1 MDEPGPGVFEIMK
14 KRIAWGVLNAF
25 AVLLVC
31 FGCAHSK
38 PAKPDASPKAPRAQH
53 VFIISFDGGKPAVMR
68 ESAMPTLLDMA
79 KKGAVTWTA
88 QTVKPSITLVSHTSM
103 LTGVQPAKH
112 KITWNSWQPERGL
125 VTVPTVFSLA
135 HEAGLK
141 TALFAGKEKFKH
153 LNLPGTVDK
162 FDVPGYNAREVAAA
176 AAPYIIAEKPNLTFI
191 HFADGDGA
199 GHKYGWGTP
208 EQKKAFADTDAALKV
223 VRDAVKKAGIAK
235 TSTFILSAD
244 HGGHDKTHGTDSPE
258 DMNIPWIAWGASV
271 KPHFRIQDEV
281 STCDTAATALWL
293 LGVPVPDDFDG
304 KPVASAFK

>member
-1 MDEPGPGVFEIMK
+1 MK
-14 KRIAWGVLNAF
+14 KWMTWGVLNVGA
-25 AVLLVC
+25 AMLLC
-31 FGCAHSK
+31 LGCAHSK
-38 PAKPDASPKAPRAQH
+38 PTTPKTKTVKTTKVSAPAPRVQH

-68 ESAMPTLLDMA
+68 QSEMPTLFSMVQH
-79 KKGAVTWTA
+79 GAVTWTA

-112 KITWNSWQPERGL
+112 KILWNSWKPERGI
-125 VTVPTVFSLA
+125 VAVPTVFSLA
-135 HEAGLK
+135 HAVGLK

-153 LNLPGTVDK
+153 LDIAGSLDK
-162 FDVPGYNAREVAAA
+162 LAIPGYDAKSVAAA
-176 AAPYIIAEKPNLTFI
+176 AAPYIIAQKPNLCFI

-208 EQKKAFADTDAALKV
+208 EQKQAFANTDAALKV
-223 VRDAVKKAGIAK
+223 VRDAVKKAGIEA

-258 DMNIPWIAWGASV
+258 DMNIPWIAYGARA
-271 KPHFRIQDEV
+271 KPTYWIRSDV

-293 LGVPVPDDFDG
+293 LGVVVPTDFDG
-304 KPVASAFK
+304 KPVTNAFR